1 VRPALKPGLLPVW
14 RDRDTLQIGIDPRR
28 AVALTGMAGAAWV
41 ISLLD
46 GSRDRAQVIAA
57 ASDRG
62 MPAQLA
68 DRVLTLLAAGGA
80 LDDFPTGTYRVLP
93 RQLRTLLAPELAA
106 ASLAHGDSDGG
117 ARTLARR
124 RAAHVRIM
132 GSGRLEPVIANI
144 LTESGIGRV
153 DSTAALGREGNGR
166 AQRVDGQGQ
175 GAGTQ
180 ARGKGTQA
188 RGADA
193 QARGA
198 DAQARGADAQAR
210 GADAQARGAGLPVR
224 GTDGQ
229 ARGADGLGQ
238 WADALGRGTGALGQ
252 GLEQQADIPGR
263 GLAGI
268 TGPGRELAVTTPD
281 LGQGLAAAPTGR
293 ARGAGGTRSGPARAR
308 AAREHTTRAHGT
320 RPDLAVLIGIPDPE
334 LAARL
339 MRERIPHLAVSAS
352 EAIGVVG
359 PLVLPGRSACLRCLD
374 LARTDRD
381 PAWPLILAQLAS
393 RQADPPACDAA
404 LAAAVAAHATAQAL
418 AFIDRPTQAGPV
430 TNGTLELVLPGWQW
444 RRRTWSPHLDCACGR
459 RTPA

>member
-1 VRPALKPGLLPVW
+1 MRPALKPGLLPVW

-57 ASDRG
+57 AGDRG

-132 GSGRLEPVIANI
+132 GSGRLEPVIAGL

-166 AQRVDGQGQ
+166 AQRADGRGQ

-180 ARGKGTQA
+180 ARGT
-188 RGADA
+188 DA
-193 QARGA
+193 
-198 DAQARGADAQAR
+198 
-210 GADAQARGAGLPVR
+210 P
-224 GTDGQ
+224 
-229 ARGADGLGQ
+229 
-238 WADALGRGTGALGQ
+238 GRDTGALGQ
-252 GLEQQADIPGR
+252 GLEQEADIPGR
-263 GLAGI
+263 GLAAAP
-268 TGPGRELAVTTPD
+268 PGRV
-281 LGQGLAAAPTGR
+281 
-293 ARGAGGTRSGPARAR
+293 RGTGGTRSGPARAR
-308 AAREHTTRAHGT
+308 TAREHTTRAHGT

-339 MRERIPHLAVSAS
+339 MRERVPHLAVSAS

-404 LAAAVAAHATAQAL
+404 LAAAVAAHATAQVL
-418 AFIDRPTQAGPV
+418 AFIDRPA
-430 TNGTLELVLPGWQW
+430 
-444 RRRTWSPHLDCACGR
+444 R
-459 RTPA
+459 PAR